1 MTSAVQPAGPS
12 APINPA
18 ENGDS
23 ASEVVTPSSSLL
35 PEPGAGGLTGTQDAL
50 SMMYSL
56 VAKQGQLAMAI
67 GENNV
72 ESASRDQQAMLAIET
87 QAEQAQQQAEASQSG
102 GFWHDLLS
110 VAEDV
115 AKVAGIVVAAAA
127 AAVATVFTAGAAG
140 IAVVAIAAILISS
153 GALVSATHCL
163 GKDSAYIGMG
173 MEITGSIMTMGAASG
188 AVASTALTEAVQTV
202 STVAQLTQ
210 GTATIL
216 AGVATIRGGQVSGR
230 ERGRCRRRP
239 RSRRRDEPTKPA
251 GERPHRG
258 PEELSGIEQ
267 ERRSSSSQGPRKPM
281 GRRSPPRRLK
291 GKA

>member
-216 AGVATIRGGQVSGR
+216 AGVATTEVGKFQGESEDDAADVQEAVDAMNQQ
-230 ERGRCRRRP
+230 
-239 RSRRRDEPTKPA
+239 SRLVNDLIA
-251 GERPHRG
+251 G
-258 PEELSGIEQ
+258 LK
-267 ERRSSSSQGPRKPM
+267 SSQESNKNALQLIAGAAQTY
-281 GRRSPPRRLK
+281 GQTLTTAASL

>member
-1 MTSAVQPAGPS
+1 MTSAVQPAGPP
-12 APINPA
+12 APVDPA
-18 ENGDS
+18 ENERS
-23 ASEVVTPSSSLL
+23 PKEVGAPSSLL

-72 ESASRDQQAMLAIET
+72 EAASRDQQAMLAIEK

-173 MEITGSIMTMGAASG
+173 LEVAGSIMTMGAASG
-188 AVASTALTEAVQTV
+188 AVASTALAQAVQTV
-202 STVAQLTQ
+202 STVAQVTE
-210 GTATIL
+210 GAATIL
-216 AGVATIRGGQVSGR
+216 SGVATTQIGKFQGESEDDAADVQQALNAMNQQ
-230 ERGRCRRRP
+230 
-239 RSRRRDEPTKPA
+239 SRLVNDLIA
-251 GERPHRG
+251 G
-258 PEELSGIEQ
+258 LK
-267 ERRSSSSQGPRKPM
+267 SSQESNKNALQLIAGAAQTY
-281 GRRSPPRRLK
+281 GQTLTTAASP